1 MHDLEKTLT
10 DKEAHYKYK
19 ILRRLTDKLKSVDHH
34 EMLDFNENLN
44 LSKMSSMNYD
54 RADSNNHSYNH
65 NHNYNGNDIN
75 RNVDCNLD

>member
-1 MHDLEKTLT
+1 MNDLEKTLT

-19 ILRRLTDKLKSVDHH
+19 IRRLTDKLKSVDHH

-54 RADSNNHSYNH
+54 RADTNNYNY
-65 NHNYNGNDIN
+65 NGNGNDIN

>member
-1 MHDLEKTLT
+1 MNDLEKTLT
-10 DKEAHYKYK
+10 DKEAHYKYR
-19 ILRRLTDKLKSVDHH
+19 IRRLTDKLKSVDHH

-54 RADSNNHSYNH
+54 RADTNNY
-65 NHNYNGNDIN
+65 NYNGNDIN

>member
-1 MHDLEKTLT
+1 
-10 DKEAHYKYK
+10 
-19 ILRRLTDKLKSVDHH
+19 
-34 EMLDFNENLN
+34 MLDFNENLN

-54 RADSNNHSYNH
+54 RADSNNHSYNY